1 MATWEITNYY
11 KKNAVERQIWTRD
24 DVVIV
29 KEEGYRWG
37 TWTCELDSQPDI
49 DLDNDEGYEV
59 GFSDVEWEMQDMV
72 DGCWVDWTF
81 PEDMS
86 EEEQE
91 RIQALWEE
99 SWYEGMESDGWS
111 NTDTEHWIYGPL
123 KLTNLDTG
131 ESWHGGE

>member
-1 MATWEITNYY
+1 MATWEITNYH
-11 KKNAVERQIWTRD
+11 KKNAVERQFWTKD
-24 DVVIV
+24 GMIITKD
-29 KEEGYRWG
+29 EGYRWG
-37 TWTCELDSQPDI
+37 TWTCESDNQPDI

-59 GFSDVEWEMQDMV
+59 GFSDVEWEMVDMI

-99 SWYEGMESDGWS
+99 SWYEGMESDGWY
-111 NTDTEHWIYGPL
+111 NTDTEQWIYGPIQ
-123 KLTNLDTG
+123 LTNKDTG
-131 ESWHGGE
+131 ETWHGAT